1 MRIERARVSRY
12 IEDEAVERI
21 LLATDVAVIGR
32 LQGSPA
38 SSCFSGEHQVTNFL
52 IGFPRS
58 ALWIRQNRGR
68 AFVAD
73 PSVATAY
80 NRGQV
85 FSRAPISPAGDVSD
99 WFGVAED
106 IVREAVS
113 PFDPRAAE
121 SAAPLA
127 FASAR
132 ASSEVYRRQRGIAMR
147 AAGHT
152 TMGTAQAGELEE
164 AVVHLFGDV
173 VAGAYA
179 NGDARSGQS
188 RARIELVERARQVVA
203 ATYTENHGVRE
214 IAARCESSV
223 FHLCRT
229 FRALTG
235 LTLFGYRRELRLRMS
250 LESVVERKGDLSR
263 VAVELGF
270 FSHSHFTSAFR
281 REFGM
286 SPRAFTA
293 RATM

>member
-1 MRIERARVSRY
+1 MMRMERARVSRY

-32 LQGSPA
+32 LEGPPA

-58 ALWIRQNRGR
+58 SLWIRQDRGR

-80 NRGQV
+80 NRGQT

-106 IVREAVS
+106 IVREAVA
-113 PFDPRAAE
+113 PFDPHAAE

-132 ASSEVYRRQRGIAMR
+132 VSSDLYRRHRSIAMR
-147 AAGHT
+147 AAAAS
-152 TMGTAQAGELEE
+152 AQAGELEE

-188 RARIELVERARQVVA
+188 RARLDLVERAREVIA
-203 ATYTENHGVRE
+203 ASYTENLGVRE
-214 IAARCESSV
+214 IATRCESSV

-235 LTLFGYRRELRLRMS
+235 QTLFGYRRELRLRLS
-250 LESVVERKGDLSR
+250 LGSVIERKGDLSR
-263 VAVELGF
+263 VAIELGF
-270 FSHSHFTSAFR
+270 FSHSHFTAAFR

-286 SPRAFTA
+286 SPRAFA
-293 RATM
+293 SGATM